1 MTSSSTEPAV
11 VRGLDRDEV
20 RTHSLD
26 TDLRSG
32 TWTRLGGGAVLGDA
46 ATESALHDLAE
57 TTRAAARAQGYA
69 VGWAEGQ
76 RAGAERA
83 RAMAEDAARER
94 SAERTR
100 QNAEHEQAV
109 GALRTAAQRLQDTVD
124 EVCTAVQAQAVEI
137 ALQVA
142 EAVLGREVA
151 VADDP
156 GADAIR
162 RALALLPAGGA
173 VTVRLHPQDRSGV
186 DATEFA
192 GHGVRLVDDP
202 ALSRGDAVAESDT
215 TVVDAT
221 VAAALARVREVLA
234 P

>member
-11 VRGLDRDEV
+11 VRGLDRDAV
-20 RTHSLD
+20 RAHSLD

-57 TTRAAARAQGYA
+57 SARAAARAQGYA

-76 RAGAERA
+76 CAGSERA
-83 RAMAEDAARER
+83 RAMAEDAAREHA
-94 SAERTR
+94 AERAR
-100 QNAEHEQAV
+100 QTAEHEQAV
-109 GALRTAAQRLQDTVD
+109 AALRAAATRLEDTVA
-124 EVCTAVQAQAVEI
+124 EVCAAVQAQAVDT

-142 EAVLGREVA
+142 EAVLGRELA
-151 VADDP
+151 VAADP

-162 RALALLPAGGA
+162 RALALLPAGGT
-173 VTVRLHPQDRSGV
+173 VTVRLHPQDRSTV
-186 DATEFA
+186 DVTEFA
-192 GHGVRLVDDP
+192 AHAVRLVDDP
-202 ALSRGDAVAESDT
+202 GLSRGDAVAESDT
-215 TVVDAT
+215 AVVDAT